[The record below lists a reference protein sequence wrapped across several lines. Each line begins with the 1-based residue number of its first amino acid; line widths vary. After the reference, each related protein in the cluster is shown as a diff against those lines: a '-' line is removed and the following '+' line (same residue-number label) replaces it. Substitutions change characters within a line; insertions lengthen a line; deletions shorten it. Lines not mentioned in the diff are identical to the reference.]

1 MVAARPRLRTALLAA
16 LLAGGATQPAP
27 EPDDTALLDSLA
39 ERGGAIQLEPR
50 AYHRVGTWV
59 IATNNTVVKGWG
71 AGVTRIFV
79 HAAKNATEATCAR
92 PHWPPGPPRAAAGPP
107 RSSSQTPA
115 CPCRPLRAA

>member
-79 HAAKNATEATCAR
+79 HAANNATEATCAC
-92 PHWPPGPPRAAAGPP
+92 PQWPPLDPHAQQQPC
-107 RSSSQTPA
+107 QTPA
-115 CPCRPLRAA
+115 PACPPLRAA

>member
-1 MVAARPRLRTALLAA
+1 MGAAPRLRTALLAA

-79 HAAKNATEATCAR
+79 HAAKNATEATLA
-92 PHWPPGPPRAAAGPP
+92 H
-107 RSSSQTPA
+107 
-115 CPCRPLRAA
+115 

>member
-1 MVAARPRLRTALLAA
+1 MGAAARPRLRTALLAA

-79 HAAKNATEATCAR
+79 HAAKNVTEATCV
-92 PHWPPGPPRAAAGPP
+92 PGPLDPP
-107 RSSSQTPA
+107 P
-115 CPCRPLRAA
+115 PPPPP